1 MEKSKEQPT
10 EHDNISMI
18 NTVTLWKNE
27 FQEHFEATQKK
38 LELKT

>member
-27 FQEHFEATQKK
+27 FQEHFEAIYRRS
-38 LELKT
+38 